1 MEYKLSKSL
10 YDRDVLLKVIY
21 SIGDKFNIYVSE
33 NANEYVLNIESK
45 NYCDFDFSRFN
56 QELQEQQLRENLNK
70 QFGSLRESIY
80 KKAFSIVER

>member
-10 YDRDVLLKVIY
+10 YERDVLLKVIY
-21 SIGDKFNIYVSE
+21 SVGDKFNIYVSE

-45 NYCDFDFSRFN
+45 NDCDFDFSRFN

-70 QFGSLRESIY
+70 QFGLLRESIY

>member
-10 YDRDVLLKVIY
+10 YERDVLLKVIY

-33 NANEYVLNIESK
+33 NANESVLNIESK
-45 NYCDFDFSRFN
+45 NDCDFDFSRFN

>member
-10 YDRDVLLKVIY
+10 YERDVLLKVIY

-45 NYCDFDFSRFN
+45 NHCDFDFSRFN